1 MSRVTRKV
9 RQGGSEVI
17 EFALILPFILLL
29 FFGIVELALGFH
41 DQAILVEASRAAARE
56 GVRYFPKDPSEVCL
70 QTNLKTKMEELVQTN
85 IDRMFTWK
93 GAEYAVKVDKDVV
106 MKITTEDDKPIT
118 DLCLRIA
125 GDTIKVTLT
134 YRYQPHILPNFMNG
148 ALGELNIVATTT
160 MRSQRS

>member
-56 GVRYFPKDPSEVCL
+56 SVRYFSPPEVCSTTTL
-70 QTNLKTKMEELVQTN
+70 ETAMEGLVQTN

-93 GAEYAVKVDKDVV
+93 GAKYAVKVDTDVV
-106 MKITTEDDKPIT
+106 MKITTEDDNPIT
-118 DLCLRIA
+118 NLCSRIA